1 MTPAT
6 LLAQFR
12 TEVTD
17 SVSPYLW
24 SDAEFYGYL
33 DDAQKEF
40 CRNTDGIPDAT
51 SAFLTLPLVADSTAY
66 LTLDAS
72 ILKIRSVTRADTGR
86 PVEVVNHEDMATRR
100 WYFDGHTGPL
110 QALIIGE
117 ERHKCRPFPV
127 TNESVSLSLL
137 VFRLPTVTL
146 DGTVG
151 QALEID
157 SEYHKGLLHWCKHR
171 AYSKPDADTVNPKA
185 ALAAENAFLAFCVGA
200 KVTEARKN
208 HKPRTVAY
216 GGY

>member
-17 SVSPYLW
+17 TATPYLW

-51 SAFLTLPLVADSTAY
+51 SAFLALPVVADSAAY
-66 LTLDAS
+66 LALDAS
-72 ILKIRSVTRADTGR
+72 ILKIRSVKRADTGR
-86 PVEVVNHEDMATRR
+86 PVDLVNHEDMDTRG
-100 WYFDGHTGPL
+100 WYFDGRTGPL
-110 QALIIGE
+110 KALIVGE

-127 TNESVSLSLL
+127 TNESVALQLL
-137 VFRLPTVTL
+137 VFRLPLVTL

-151 QALEID
+151 QVLEVD
-157 SEYHKGLLHWCKHR
+157 SEYHKGLLHWCLHR
-171 AYSKPDADTVNPKA
+171 AYSKPDADTYNPKA
-185 ALAAENAFLAFCVGA
+185 AAAFEGQFMAFCAGA

>member
-17 SVSPYLW
+17 TVSPYLW

-51 SAFLTLPLVADSTAY
+51 SSFLTLPVVADSAAF
-66 LTLDAS
+66 LSLDPS
-72 ILKIRSVTRADTGR
+72 ILKIRSITRADTGR
-86 PVEVVNHEDMATRR
+86 PVELVNFEDMATRH
-100 WYFDGHTGPL
+100 WYFDGATGPL
-110 QALIIGE
+110 AALIIGE

-127 TNESVSLSLL
+127 TNEAVNLKLL
-137 VFRLPTVTL
+137 VFRLPLVTL
-146 DGTVG
+146 DGTNG
-151 QALEID
+151 QTLEVD
-157 SEYHKGLLHWCKHR
+157 AEYHKGLLHWCKHR
-171 AYSKPDADTVNPKA
+171 AYSKPDADTFNPKA
-185 ALAAENAFLAFCVGA
+185 ALASHDDFLAFCSGA
-200 KVTEARKN
+200 KATEARKN